1 MRNGDH
7 IQGRRLVCG
16 RAAGGGRGAG
26 GGCGPPPP
34 AWQLEGLTPRAR
46 RTLAAQL
53 VAAGASRAVKG
64 LSGAILNYYT
74 TADHKIR
81 PEILPTLA

>member
-1 MRNGDH
+1 M
-7 IQGRRLVCG
+7 
-16 RAAGGGRGAG
+16 
-26 GGCGPPPP
+26 
-34 AWQLEGLTPRAR
+34 PRAR
-46 RTLAAQL
+46 RILAAQF